1 MPQGST
7 SASGQPDA
15 PQPED
20 GWLDAADAEADG
32 RWVDASN
39 LAAVDAWGSAP
50 LEPARPKFDPRCAYL
65 AADAAAAEAA
75 SPPEPA
81 PPAAARRPL
90 LTDATASAGGAL
102 RAHSGVVAPGTAG
115 GPANPE
121 PGSSSEQAGKP
132 GQQPDASRA
141 AALSES
147 TSSGAGAAV
156 VQGGG
161 REGEGERLEEA
172 GLLARPG
179 SERGRAGAGGAEEMP
194 WRCKAVESG
203 NAGGGLGLGLVGPN
217 PSLRAPCGSSPAGR
231 EAGEVLKDAGEGV
244 NGSAVAPDMESAG
257 SGDEPS
263 AATPRGGDTA
273 NALGAVGMLR
283 LASLGGLAVGL
294 DGNPA
299 LTLDGN
305 PAMTLGGDDFGKRGA
320 LRLVAYGDEDG
331 DSRSGVDEE
340 DEGQTQTVNSLLKFA
355 EPSSRCTSRLNMVC
369 STPKAHTL

>member
-1 MPQGST
+1 MGAGLTPAIWPPST
-7 SASGQPDA
+7 PGAA
-15 PQPED
+15 P
-20 GWLDAADAEADG
+20 
-32 RWVDASN
+32 S
-39 LAAVDAWGSAP
+39 
-50 LEPARPKFDPRCAYL
+50 EPARPKFDPRCAYL
-65 AADAAAAEAA
+65 AAAAAAAEAA
-75 SPPEPA
+75 SPPQPA
-81 PPAAARRPL
+81 PPADARRPL
-90 LTDATASAGGAL
+90 LTSATASAGGAL
-102 RAHSGVVAPGTAG
+102 RAQSGVVAPGTAG

-121 PGSSSEQAGKP
+121 PGLSLGQAGIS
-132 GQQPDASRA
+132 GQQPGASRA
-141 AALSES
+141 AAPSES
-147 TSSGAGAAV
+147 TRRGAGAAV
-156 VQGGG
+156 AQGGG
-161 REGEGERLEEA
+161 REGEGERLEGA

-217 PSLRAPCGSSPAGR
+217 PSLKAPGSNPAGR

-244 NGSAVAPDMESAG
+244 NGLAVAPDMESAG

-263 AATPRGGDTA
+263 AATPRGGEIA

-305 PAMTLGGDDFGKRGA
+305 PAMTLDGDDFGERGA

-340 DEGQTQTVNSLLKFA
+340 DEGQTQTVNYLLKFA
-355 EPSSRCTSRLNMVC
+355 EPSPRCTSRLSTVC
-369 STPKAHTL
+369 STPKAHTLC